1 MRKSASSLMRTI
13 PSGGHSSR
21 STSPSPSAE
30 GLGFTAPDPHGSRSS
45 RASLFASV
53 AQACQ
58 LANGKAIGRA
68 PLRGGI
74 LALDQI
80 GNGFFES
87 LAETAS
93 SGGL

>member
-1 MRKSASSLMRTI
+1 MIGPPLR
-13 PSGGHSSR
+13 
-21 STSPSPSAE
+21 E
-30 GLGFTAPDPHGSRSS
+30 C
-45 RASLFASV
+45 
-53 AQACQ
+53 CQ
-58 LANGKAIGRA
+58 FANGKAIGRA

-87 LAETAS
+87 LYETAS